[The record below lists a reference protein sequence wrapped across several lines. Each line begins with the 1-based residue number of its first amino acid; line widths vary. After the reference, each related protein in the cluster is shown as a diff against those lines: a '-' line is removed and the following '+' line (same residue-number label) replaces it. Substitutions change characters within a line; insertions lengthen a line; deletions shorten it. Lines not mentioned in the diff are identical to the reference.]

1 MLKKLLVT
9 IPVIVVGLLALLLLA
24 GCGEEKKVE
33 QPQLQDLANM
43 STSTE
48 DGLNQ
53 RLDDLKKMEMTVEMV
68 EDGKSSGKWTQ
79 KDNNWRR
86 DDANDKTSYMIY
98 NDQQK
103 KTWVVNGD
111 TAIESS
117 GADNSGT
124 SFNPATMLS
133 AFAYL
138 PSTNRSGDTWEFNM
152 PGSGKLTIEFK
163 GPEGLPSLMTEE
175 DTSGKKTVTEF
186 KYTNVG
192 NVPAS
197 MFELPSSVKVMSG
210 NSNGTSTIMVPPG
223 GTGTSSSS
231 MMNP

>member
-9 IPVIVVGLLALLLLA
+9 IPVIIVGLLALLLLA
-24 GCGEEKKVE
+24 GCGDEKKAD
-33 QPQLQDLANM
+33 QPQLQDLVNT

-48 DGLNQ
+48 DGLNK

-79 KDNNWRR
+79 KDNNWRW
-86 DDANDKTSYMIY
+86 DDANDKASYMIY

-103 KTWVVNGD
+103 KSWVVNGD
-111 TAIESS
+111 TAVESS
-117 GADNSGT
+117 GADNPGT

-138 PSTNRSGDTWEFNM
+138 PSTNQSGDTWEFNL
-152 PGSGKLTIEFK
+152 PGAGKLTMEFK
-163 GPEGLPSLMTEE
+163 GPEGLPSLMTQE

-192 NVPAS
+192 NVKAS
-197 MFELPSSVKVMSG
+197 MFEMPGNVKMMSG
-210 NSNGTSTIMVPPG
+210 PGTNTIMVPG

>member
-1 MLKKLLVT
+1 MHKKLLVT

-48 DGLNQ
+48 DGLNK

-68 EDGKSSGKWTQ
+68 ADGQSSGKWTQ
-79 KDNNWRR
+79 KDNNWRW
-86 DDANDKTSYMIY
+86 DDASDKTSYMIY

-111 TAIESS
+111 TAVESS
-117 GADNSGT
+117 GADNSGA

-138 PSTNRSGDTWEFNM
+138 PSTNRSGDTWEYNM
-152 PGSGKLTIEFK
+152 PGAGKLTIEFK

-186 KYTNVG
+186 RYTNVG
-192 NVPAS
+192 NVKAS
-197 MFELPSSVKVMSG
+197 MFELPSNVKVMSG
-210 NSNGTSTIMVPPG
+210 DSYGTNTVMVPD

>member
-1 MLKKLLVT
+1 MHKKLLVT
-9 IPVIVVGLLALLLLA
+9 IPVIVVGLLALLLLT
-24 GCGEEKKVE
+24 GCGEETKVE
-33 QPQLQDLANM
+33 TPQVEDIANM
-43 STSTE
+43 PTGME
-48 DGLNQ
+48 DGLSK
-53 RLDDLKKMEMTVEMV
+53 RLDDLKKMDMTVEMIA
-68 EDGKSSGKWTQ
+68 DGQSSGKWTQ
-79 KDNNWRR
+79 KGNNWRW
-86 DDANDKTSYMIY
+86 DDANDKTSFMIY

-117 GADNSGT
+117 GADSSGAA
-124 SFNPATMLS
+124 FNPATILS

-138 PSTNRSGDTWEFNM
+138 PSTNRSGDNWEYNM

-163 GPEGLPSLMTEE
+163 GPQGLPSTMSEE

-197 MFELPSSVKVMSG
+197 MFELPGNVTMMSG
-210 NSNGTSTIMVPPG
+210 DGTNNIMVPG
-223 GTGTSSSS
+223 GTGTSSST